1 MSKLTARRVETV
13 KLPGFYGDGGG
24 LYLSVKPSGAK
35 SWILR
40 TVVRGKRR
48 DLGLGSAELVSL
60 AEARDKAR
68 EWRKVAR
75 EGGDPTSL
83 GKLGKLT
90 FEEATTEYHKVL
102 SQSFRSE
109 KHSAQWMA
117 GMRTHIFPAIG
128 DRMVGSIDVVDV
140 RKALEPIWISKHET
154 ARKLKQRI
162 EAVFDWARAEGHVV
176 GENPA
181 RGIKRALKPQPRLPS
196 HHAAMPW
203 ESVPAFYEALEKRG
217 GVSERTLQFVILTA
231 VRSGEARGARWRE
244 IDGRIWTIPAQ
255 RMKTGRPHSVPLS
268 DEAIRILDAV
278 RGLDAEYVFP
288 QRTRTPD
295 GKGKPQSINVFRIL
309 YQRMG
314 LGSVTTH
321 GFRSSF
327 RDWCA
332 EATEVSREIAEAAL
346 AHVPNQVERA
356 YRRSNLFEQRR
367 KLMEGWATFVITTY
381 HGAGVARITGPE
393 SSLCDDHTTRR
404 EAATVSRP
412 LEQLAK

>member
-1 MSKLTARRVETV
+1 MSKLSARRVETV

-24 LYLSVKPSGAK
+24 LYLSVKPSGTK

-60 AEARDKAR
+60 AEAREKAR

-75 EGGDPTSL
+75 EGGDPTTQ
-83 GKLGKLT
+83 GKLGKLS

-117 GMRTHIFPAIG
+117 GMRTHIFPAFG
-128 DRMVGSIDVVDV
+128 DRLIGTIEVVDV
-140 RKALEPIWISKHET
+140 RKALEPIWTSKHET

-162 EAVFDWARAEGHVV
+162 EAVFDWARAEGHCV

-203 ESVPAFYEALEKRG
+203 EAVPSFYEALEKRG
-217 GVSERTLQFVILTA
+217 GVSERTLQFIILTA
-231 VRSGEARGARWRE
+231 VRSGEAREAQWRE
-244 IDGRIWTIPAQ
+244 IDGNTWTIPAQ
-255 RMKTGRPHSVPLS
+255 RMKTGRTHVVPLS
-268 DEAIRILDAV
+268 TEAMRILDKV
-278 RGLDAEYVFP
+278 RGLDALLVFP
-288 QRTRTPD
+288 QRARTPE
-295 GKGKPQSINVFRIL
+295 GKGKPQSINIFRLL
-309 YQRMG
+309 YDRMAM
-314 LGSVTTH
+314 SNITTH

-346 AHVPNQVERA
+346 AHVPSQVERA

-367 KLMEGWATFVITTY
+367 TLMERWAEYVS
-381 HGAGVARITGPE
+381 GQAKLDASARITNPAGPSQNCE
-393 SSLCDDHTTRR
+393 NTHRGGN
-404 EAATVSRP
+404 
-412 LEQLAK
+412 